1 MKRRN
6 DRILDT
12 VTLCSTFILTEKI
25 FVRLKKRYFIF
36 LGSKIT
42 ADGYCSHEIK
52 RYLLLGRKAMTNLHS
67 ILKSRNMTLLKKVWL
82 FKAMVFPVVMY
93 GCEIW
98 TMKLTTKEMMLLNCG
113 VGEDSWES
121 LGQKGVQTINSKEK
135 QSWIFI
141 GRTDAEAETPVFWL
155 LMRRTYYF
163 LEKTLMLGKIQGRW
177 RKREQ
182 RMRWL
187 DGITNSMDMSLSKLR
202 QLMMDREA
210 WHAAVHEV
218 TESLTWMSDW
228 TELKILKSSL

>member
-1 MKRRN
+1 
-6 DRILDT
+6 
-12 VTLCSTFILTEKI
+12 
-25 FVRLKKRYFIF
+25 
-36 LGSKIT
+36 
-42 ADGYCSHEIK
+42 
-52 RYLLLGRKAMTNLHS
+52 
-67 ILKSRNMTLLKKVWL
+67 MTLLKKVWL

-121 LGQKGVQTINSKEK
+121 LGQKGVQTINPKEK

-187 DGITNSMDMSLSKLR
+187 DGITDLMDMSLSKLWE
-202 QLMMDREA
+202 MVKDREA
-210 WHAAVHEV
+210 WCAAVLGV
-218 TESLTWMSDW
+218 SESRTRLSDW
-228 TELKILKSSL
+228 TMTICYWGLAIEGGTVCLSRTRTPDSTKWGRCSYTTCAALCRVQV